1 MTDALRLFGQVV
13 FYALFAALIGS
24 FANRPL
30 YQQFP
35 ADAAQI
41 KLSFAHGAA
50 RKVACRRLTPEE
62 IAKLPPRE
70 RRPNTCARE
79 RLPVHVQL
87 VVDGV
92 TIFED
97 SLAPTGF
104 ASDGPAR
111 VYRKFRVAQGRHL
124 VVARLRD
131 TERKEGFDY
140 EKSAELSLKPRQN
153 LAIDFKAD
161 MGGFIFE

>member
-1 MTDALRLFGQVV
+1 MTDALRFFGQAV
-13 FYALFAALIGS
+13 FYVLFAALIGS

-30 YQQFP
+30 YRQFP

-70 RRPNTCARE
+70 RRPNTCFGE
-79 RLPVHVQL
+79 RLPVSVQL
-87 VVDGV
+87 AVDGV

-97 SLAPTGF
+97 SLPPTGL
-104 ASDGPAR
+104 AGDGPAR
-111 VYRKFRVAQGRHL
+111 VYRKFRVAPGRHL

-131 TERKEGFDY
+131 TARKEGFDY
-140 EKSAELSLKPRQN
+140 EKTVEVNLRPRQN

-161 MGGFIFE
+161 IGGFIFE